1 MLRSQK
7 GDKEA
12 MMTIIDRFA
21 PLIRKQKNSAPH
33 ELRQDLEQ
41 TLFETLIRKMKT
53 YDVGDDP

>member
-12 MMTIIDRFA
+12 IRTIIDRFT
-21 PLIRKQKNSAPH
+21 PLIRKQKKSIPR
-33 ELRQDLEQ
+33 ELHQDLEQ
-41 TLFETLIRKMKT
+41 TLFETLIRKIKT